1 MKAYHLHEHVSKI
14 QEKGVKKE
22 RWIVMNRKKISY
34 GAALLLLIG
43 VLPACGKQQQA
54 GFKQA
59 FTEEF
64 DKSFRSE
71 FIASFTQKCM
81 ENAPKEAGIP
91 AETLQKFCTCAAE
104 KGVEVIKPDD
114 VVKLMKGDQEI
125 EARVMAAG
133 AGCWQILGVAPAK

>member
-1 MKAYHLHEHVSKI
+1 
-14 QEKGVKKE
+14 
-22 RWIVMNRKKISY
+22 MNGKKIFY
-34 GAALLLLIG
+34 GVVLLLTG
-43 VLPACGKQQQA
+43 VLSACSKQQA
-54 GFKQA
+54 EFKQA
-59 FTEEF
+59 FAEEF

-71 FIASFTQKCM
+71 FIASFTQKCI

-133 AGCWQILGVAPAK
+133 AECWQILGVAPATK